1 MKHDREERPI
11 PYSFGSTPSAAV
23 QRLDSKS
30 WWEIFM
36 QLVGELPK
44 NSLALRLSDDPVFLV
59 HGHYFSI
66 RDVASKAIA
75 AAEREGDEGAAR
87 NYHDT
92 ANRLIR
98 SYDRLAAT
106 RIRTYYDTRFARL
119 FMASIICL
127 LLCGLMT
134 FLYYQTGSASVGLR
148 IMMILFIITALACA
162 AGAWWTQ
169 LTKRTI
175 LRLNSPEKTREHVK
189 RSPTDDKH
197 GNDDNG

>member
-11 PYSFGSTPSAAV
+11 PYSFGATPSAAV

-44 NSLALRLSDDPVFLV
+44 NSLAIRLSDDPVFLV

-75 AAEREGDEGAAR
+75 AAEHEGDEGSAR

-98 SYDRLAAT
+98 SYDRLAAS

-119 FMASIICL
+119 FVASVICL

-134 FLYYQTGSASVGLR
+134 FLYFQTGSVSLGLR
-148 IMMILFIITALACA
+148 IMIVLFVITALSCSVW
-162 AGAWWTQ
+162 AWWTQ
-169 LTKRTI
+169 WTKRTI
-175 LRLNSPEKTREHVK
+175 LRLNAPEKPRDHANKSTMDGKPHN
-189 RSPTDDKH
+189 DDK
-197 GNDDNG
+197 G